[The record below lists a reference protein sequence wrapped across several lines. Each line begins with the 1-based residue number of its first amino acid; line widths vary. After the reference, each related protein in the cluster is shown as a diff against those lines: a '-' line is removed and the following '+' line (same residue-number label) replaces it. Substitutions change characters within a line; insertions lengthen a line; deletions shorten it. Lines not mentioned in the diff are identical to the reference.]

1 MSGKCA
7 ADKNPGKKKNPPDE
21 LRMAAYRRVVEY
33 ENVVILF
40 DDMQVRFRM
49 EQVCDLI

>member
-1 MSGKCA
+1 MNC
-7 ADKNPGKKKNPPDE
+7 
-21 LRMAAYRRVVEY
+21 MVAYRRAVEY

-49 EQVCDLI
+49 EQVSDLM